1 MSDTIF
7 IERDRMNRIVPL
19 ILAVALFMEHMDST
33 VISTAL
39 PAIAMDL
46 GVSPIT
52 LKLALTS
59 YMVSLAVFIPISGW
73 MADKF
78 GAKNIFRLAIGVF
91 VIGSIM
97 CAISSSVFSF
107 VVSRFLQG
115 MGGAMMTPIG
125 RLVLLR
131 TTDRKDLVSAMSL
144 LTIPALVGP
153 LTGPPIGGF
162 ITTYFTWHWIFII
175 NVPIGIIGIWLSSV
189 HLPEIPARGA
199 PPLDKIGFVLTAVA
213 AAGLV
218 FGLSVVS
225 LPALP
230 PAVGIGTT
238 LLGLL
243 CGGLYILH
251 SRRHPN
257 PILKLEIFRN
267 TAFRAATTSGS
278 LFRIATGAV
287 PFLMPL
293 MLQLSF
299 GMTPF
304 QSGLTTFAGA
314 AGALTVKFVAK
325 RAFAAIGFRT
335 ALMSASVAGA
345 AMTAVN
351 ALFDA
356 NTPPLIITFFLF
368 ASGLARSLFFTGA
381 NALSYS
387 DIGDDEASQA
397 TSISSVMQQVSL
409 ALGVAFAALVLET
422 SSYISGTHLQLADFH
437 LAFLIVSAISLCS
450 IIPILSLPRHAGAS
464 VSGHRIRTADQA
476 EAPGE

>member
-1 MSDTIF
+1 
-7 IERDRMNRIVPL
+7 MNRIVPL

-39 PAIAMDL
+39 PAIALDL

-78 GAKNIFRLAIGVF
+78 GAKNIFRAAIGIF
-91 VIGSIM
+91 VIGSIL
-97 CAISSSVFSF
+97 CAISSSVLAF
-107 VVSRFLQG
+107 VLARFLQG

-131 TTDRKDLVSAMSL
+131 TTERKDLVSAMSL

-162 ITTYFTWHWIFII
+162 ITTYFSWHWIFLI
-175 NVPIGIIGIWLSSV
+175 NVPIGVIGIWLSTI
-189 HLPEIPARGA
+189 HLPELPPRGA
-199 PPLDKIGFVLTAVA
+199 PPLDVRGFFLSAIA
-213 AAGLV
+213 ASGVV
-218 FGLSVVS
+218 FGLSVIS

-230 PAVGIGTT
+230 PYVGISATV
-238 LLGLL
+238 LGFI
-243 CGGLYILH
+243 CCALYVAH
-251 SRRHPN
+251 AKRHPN
-257 PILKLEIFRN
+257 PILTLGLFRN
-267 TAFRAATTSGS
+267 TAFRASVTAGS
-278 LFRIATGAV
+278 MFRIATGAV

-314 AGALTVKFVAK
+314 AGAMAVKFMAK
-325 RAFAAIGFRT
+325 RAFAATGFRT
-335 ALMSASVAGA
+335 ALLSASIAGS
-345 AMTAVN
+345 AMTAIN
-351 ALFDA
+351 GFFTP
-356 NTPPLIITFFLF
+356 NTPALVITFFLF
-368 ASGLARSLFFTGA
+368 ASGLARSLFFTGI
-381 NALSYS
+381 NALGYS
-387 DIGDDEASQA
+387 EIGDEEASQA
-397 TSISSVMQQVSL
+397 TSMSSVMQQISL
-409 ALGVAFAALVLET
+409 ALGVAFAALVLEA
-422 SSYISGTHLQLADFH
+422 SSYLSGTHLQLSDFH
-437 LAFLIVSAISLCS
+437 LAFFIVSAISLCA
-450 IIPILSLPRHAGAS
+450 ILPVFGLQPHTGSA
-464 VSGHRIRTADQA
+464 VSGHRRFSKEPA

>member
-199 PPLDKIGFVLTAVA
+199 PPLDRIGFVLTAVA

-230 PAVGIGTT
+230 PAIGIGTT

-267 TAFRAATTSGS
+267 TASGCDHQRFAFS
-278 LFRIATGAV
+278 HSNRRGAV
-287 PFLMPL
+287 SHAVDVAVELRNDPFPI
-293 MLQLSF
+293 
-299 GMTPF
+299 GPHH
-304 QSGLTTFAGA
+304 FAGA

-356 NTPPLIITFFLF
+356 TTPPLIITFFLF